1 VETQM
6 HVTLGDLLQIL
17 VVVLVLVAGG
27 LRLERR
33 ITKLETK
40 VETLWKSAL
49 ETLVAN
55 PGKEK

>member
-1 VETQM
+1 M